1 MDQLKAD
8 LDPITLNS
16 LTDLDYGIWQTPE
29 GTTFVDGEFLSYLQA
44 YC

>member
-8 LDPITLNS
+8 LDPIILNS

-29 GTTFVDGEFLSYLQA
+29 GTTFVDGEFLPCFEA
-44 YC
+44 YY